1 METDL
6 STPGKG
12 SYTRGGYSNKWL
24 RVRTVGADARV
35 TGLRAAGSINLTDL
49 TMPRKAEKSEVLSAL
64 CQAASQPAQQ
74 AGKDSMPEAEAEEA
88 GICTDTG
95 RWVGVGIGLL
105 HPQGKAG
112 WGGVSASL
120 IPKGTRGDRPLE
132 RAGPLPGRGCSFQAV
147 GGEECCDSCNWGPT
161 DGQAEGARK
170 ELCDIYL

>member
-12 SYTRGGYSNKWL
+12 SYTSGGYSNKWL

-35 TGLRAAGSINLTDL
+35 TGPRAEGSINLTDL

-95 RWVGVGIGLL
+95 RGWGWESGFYIPREGGVG
-105 HPQGKAG
+105 
-112 WGGVSASL
+112 WGVSLSN
-120 IPKGTRGDRPLE
+120 P
-132 RAGPLPGRGCSFQAV
+132 
-147 GGEECCDSCNWGPT
+147 
-161 DGQAEGARK
+161 
-170 ELCDIYL
+170 

>member
-1 METDL
+1 METGL

-35 TGLRAAGSINLTDL
+35 TGPRAEGSINLTDL

-64 CQAASQPAQQ
+64 CQAARQPAQQ

-95 RWVGVGIGLL
+95 GGGGGNRASTSPREGRV
-105 HPQGKAG
+105 G
-112 WGGVSASL
+112 WGVSLSN
-120 IPKGTRGDRPLE
+120 P
-132 RAGPLPGRGCSFQAV
+132 
-147 GGEECCDSCNWGPT
+147 
-161 DGQAEGARK
+161 
-170 ELCDIYL
+170 